1 MYSHR
6 IISIPK
12 SLEKLIKQV
21 CEKHKLSFIVNNE
34 IIGRTK
40 VTDKKKQKFL
50 IFGNEDVVQ
59 MTFLNQSYI
68 IAEGYS

>member
-21 CEKHKLSFIVNNE
+21 YEKHKLSFIVNNE
-34 IIGRTK
+34 IIGKDLQTNQ
-40 VTDKKKQKFL
+40 KQKVL
-50 IFGNEDVVQ
+50 IFGNEDVSPND
-59 MTFLNQSYI
+59 FS
-68 IAEGYS
+68 

>member
-21 CEKHKLSFIVNNE
+21 YEKHKLSFTVNNE
-34 IIGRTK
+34 IIGE
-40 VTDKKKQKFL
+40 VTQTNQKQKF
-50 IFGNEDVVQ
+50 
-59 MTFLNQSYI
+59 
-68 IAEGYS
+68 